1 MHVCAMLIDLADA
14 AGGVYDFM
22 GDVFDAFDF
31 IFNPEALHEQR
42 YGSSLVEPVG
52 DGACLSVCV
61 CVCKCVCVC
70 VLMRIWRDEIWGVR
84 PEREDVSLRSGG
96 ARYVF
101 VQFLTLPTCFVA
113 TAF

>member
-42 YGSSLVEPVG
+42 YGSSLVEPVMG
-52 DGACLSVCV
+52 RA
-61 CVCKCVCVC
+61 
-70 VLMRIWRDEIWGVR
+70 
-84 PEREDVSLRSGG
+84 
-96 ARYVF
+96 
-101 VQFLTLPTCFVA
+101 
-113 TAF
+113 